1 MNDRGALTFPA
12 VIPRSSTPPN
22 SAWGGGKAGFIET
35 RHYKSNFR
43 IGQDLNLR
51 GVKLKV
57 AIEEEEPCT
66 RVAWGG

>member
-35 RHYKSNFR
+35 QHHTLSCRSGKS
-43 IGQDLNLR
+43 
-51 GVKLKV
+51 
-57 AIEEEEPCT
+57 
-66 RVAWGG
+66 